1 VSVVGA
7 HVCARSSERARI
19 GTQPRRRE
27 TDEIGRSY
35 LRLALALDRH
45 VPGLVD
51 AYFGPAGLKAE
62 AEAGEPLPLAELTDQ
77 AHQLQAAIKLAEY
90 DPQRQD
96 FLARQ
101 VAALGAL
108 LGNLEGDRLGF
119 VEEVERLFDI
129 KPQMQDEAVFEVA
142 HGEIDRLLPGTGPL
156 LDRLVAWKKGL
167 ELQAGGIEAV
177 FDLARR
183 ETRRR
188 TRLLFDLPE
197 GEEVTLELVQ
207 DQSWSAYNW
216 YLGEYRSRI
225 DLNTDLPLR
234 VDSAVPLLAHEAY
247 AGHHTEH
254 ALKEQ
259 RLYRELGR
267 AEHAVQ
273 LILAPEC
280 VLSEGIGDS
289 AQDILFGWAE
299 LLAFLQDEVYP
310 LAGLAERDAEVQM
323 ALSLASEGLRGV
335 NGNAALLLHRDG
347 RPPDEVQG
355 YIEHYGLRTPEEARQ
370 TLRFLLNPLFRSYV
384 FNYTTGKALLAPLL
398 DGPDAT
404 ANFRRL
410 LSEPF
415 TPTQVRHWVEGAGE
429 TPQGGAL
436 EPATQDSR

>member
-1 VSVVGA
+1 M
-7 HVCARSSERARI
+7 
-19 GTQPRRRE
+19 
-27 TDEIGRSY
+27 DEIGRSY
-35 LRLALALDRH
+35 LTLALALDRH

-51 AYFGPAGLKAE
+51 AYFGPAELKAE
-62 AEAGEPLPLAELTDQ
+62 AEGGEPLPLAELNDQ
-77 AHQLQAAIKLAEY
+77 VHQLQAAIKLAEY

-108 LGNLEGDRLGF
+108 LGNLRGDRLGF
-119 VEEVERLFDI
+119 VEEAEWFFDI
-129 KPQMQDEAVFEVA
+129 RPKMQDEAVFEAA
-142 HGEIDRLLPGTGPL
+142 HREIDRLLPGTGAL
-156 LDRLVAWKKGL
+156 LDRLTAWKKGL
-167 ELQAGGIEAV
+167 ELQAGRVKAV
-177 FDLARR
+177 FELARR

-188 TRLLFDLPE
+188 TRLLFDLPD

-207 DQSWSAYNW
+207 DQPWSAYNW
-216 YLGEYRSRI
+216 YLGQYRSRI

-273 LILAPEC
+273 LLLAPEC
-280 VLSEGIGDS
+280 VLSEGIADS
-289 AQDILFGWAE
+289 AQHILFGWDE
-299 LLAFLQDEVYP
+299 LLAFLRDEVYP
-310 LAGLAERDAEVQM
+310 LGGLAGGDVEVQM

-335 NGNAALLLHRDG
+335 NGNAALLLHHDG

-355 YIEHYGLRTPEEARQ
+355 YIEHYGLCTPKEASL
-370 TLRFLLNPLFRSYV
+370 TLRFLQNPLFRSYV
-384 FNYTTGKALLAPLL
+384 FNYATGKALLAPLL

-415 TPTQVRHWVEGAGE
+415 TPTQVRHWVKGAGE
-429 TPQGGAL
+429 TPQGGEL
-436 EPATQDSR
+436 ETVTQDSR